1 MRIAIAAA
9 AAGLLVTGAPQAAAQ
24 APSQAPMIERTEQVQ
39 LKPRRVPGLLG
50 YGFDMAE
57 YTGETATRSSSF
69 RAFGQA
75 ISRDSARTRFKVA
88 SPSIP
93 EMEGDCAG
101 GQRKTQLGWIAFER
115 EDLSYVCVFSRNG
128 AVIPGASFEL
138 ALQKAGLLAR
148 MSQPQRAG
156 EMTWNG
162 QTIRVQTQRIGG
174 VPLPTGRIAGYVFY
188 KDGQEIGGVD
198 FNRIMSPAVY
208 LPPVGDANRDVAA
221 LAALSLMF
229 FADPANQS
237 Q

>member
-1 MRIAIAAA
+1 MMRILISGLL
-9 AAGLLVTGAPQAAAQ
+9 AGLIVGGPALAQ
-24 APSQAPMIERTEQVQ
+24 TAMTERTEELK

-50 YGFDMAE
+50 YGFDLGE
-57 YTGETATRSSSF
+57 YSGETQTRSSSF

-75 ISRDSARTRFKVA
+75 ISRDSAQTKFKVA

-93 EMEGDCAG
+93 QMEADCAG
-101 GQRKTQLGWIAFER
+101 GQRSTRLGWIAFER
-115 EDLSYVCVFSRNG
+115 QDLGYVCTFSRNG
-128 AVIPGASFEL
+128 SVIPGVSFEL
-138 ALQKAGLLAR
+138 ALQDAGLLAR

-156 EMTWNG
+156 EMTFNG

-188 KDGQEIGGVD
+188 KDGQEIGGID

-208 LPPVGDANRDVAA
+208 LPQPGSPDRDVAA
-221 LAALSLMF
+221 LAALSILF